1 MKTLTLLRHAK
12 SGWDDPAARDFDRAL
27 NPRGKR
33 AAAQIGLY
41 LSEQGVVFDHVLA
54 SPAVRVVETLD
65 NLTTTYPSLPSPE
78 WERRIYLAS
87 AATLIDLVAGVPDSV
102 ERLLLV
108 GHNPGLED
116 LVLML
121 VPVDSDGD
129 GDSGELRLRDE
140 VEIKFP
146 TASLAELQFDCASWA
161 DVGDMAAT
169 LTRFVRPR
177 DLDPSLGPDE
187 HD

>member
-12 SGWDDPAARDFDRAL
+12 SGWDDPVARDFDRAL

-33 AAAQIGLY
+33 GAEQIGQY
-41 LSEQGVVFDHVLA
+41 LADHGLMFDHVLA
-54 SPAVRVVETLD
+54 SPAVRVAETIDHLSSRY
-65 NLTTTYPSLPSPE
+65 NLPVAPA

-87 AATLIDLVAGVPDSV
+87 AATLIDLVAGLPDSV
-102 ERLLLV
+102 GSVLLV

-121 VPVDSDGD
+121 VPASGD
-129 GDSGELRLRDE
+129 AATASAHLREE

-146 TASLAELQFDCASWA
+146 TASLAELQFDCAAWA
-161 DVGDMAAT
+161 DLGSTPAT

-177 DLDPSLGPDE
+177 DLDPTLGPDE
-187 HD
+187 SD